1 MDDFKSY
8 LVSLNL
14 AVNTINA
21 YVIAVKNYFLYF
33 DEITKTNLLAWK
45 SELIDKFKAEDGQ
58 SKNPSNQ

>member
-21 YVIAVKNYFLYF
+21 YVIAVKNYFL
-33 DEITKTNLLAWK
+33 ISMK
-45 SELIDKFKAEDGQ
+45 SLKLTC
-58 SKNPSNQ
+58 